1 MEKKKRGRGRPP
13 NKPNDLITL
22 DQAVVAIREALTQK
36 YHNDE
41 IVKKCSYSKGT
52 LYNKTSS
59 GEIHAWREGKFSL
72 VSRAEILKLVG

>member
-1 MEKKKRGRGRPP
+1 MEKRKRRPGRPP

-22 DQAVVAIREALTQK
+22 DQAVDAIRTALAEK

-59 GEIHAWREGKFSL
+59 GELHTWREGKLVL
-72 VSRAEILKLVG
+72 VSQAEVLKLVG